1 MKKVYTIGRDPQN
14 DIVIN
19 DRTNVVS
26 RSHATIKID
35 GSKISIIDQSQNGT
49 YVNGMRMA
57 SNQEFPVTRK
67 DSISFANVAELDWS
81 LIPDPRK
88 AYVKVFSMAVLGTV
102 VLAGIIS
109 AVVYYAKNNITDNEG
124 KDKGTIVK
132 CDSIDLKNTQK
143 PDEIKNNSEEKAQ
156 EEKAQEEKA
165 QEEKTQEEKTQEEMT
180 QGDDS
185 TKKDSSSVDKDK
197 AKPKVSEKKKPGTSA
212 KSDSTKVDKID
223 KSETDIPLY

>member
-143 PDEIKNNSEEKAQ
+143 PDETKNISEEKAQ
-156 EEKAQEEKA
+156 EEKTQEEKA
-165 QEEKTQEEKTQEEMT
+165 QEEKTQEEKTQ
-180 QGDDS
+180 GDDS
-185 TKKDSSSVDKDK
+185 TKKDSTSVDKDK
-197 AKPKVSEKKKPGTSA
+197 AKPKVSEKKKPGNSA
-212 KSDSTKVDKID
+212 KSDSTKVEKKD

>member
-88 AYVKVFSMAVLGTV
+88 AYVKVFSTV

-143 PDEIKNNSEEKAQ
+143 PDETKNISEEKAQ
-156 EEKAQEEKA
+156 EEKTQEEKA
-165 QEEKTQEEKTQEEMT
+165 QEEKTQEEKTQ
-180 QGDDS
+180 GDDS
-185 TKKDSSSVDKDK
+185 TKKDSTSVDKDK
-197 AKPKVSEKKKPGTSA
+197 AKPKVSEKKKPGNSA
-212 KSDSTKVDKID
+212 KSDSTKVEKKD

>member
-1 MKKVYTIGRDPQN
+1 MKKIYTIGRDPQN

-19 DRTNVVS
+19 DPTNVVS

-49 YVNGMRMA
+49 YVNGMRMS

-67 DSISFANVAELDWS
+67 DTISFANVAELDWS

-109 AVVYYAKNNITDNEG
+109 AVVYYTKHNIPVNDDKG
-124 KDKGTIVK
+124 KDSVVN
-132 CDSIDLKNTQK
+132 CDSIDKKDVQK
-143 PDEIKNNSEEKAQ
+143 PDETKDTSEESAKDKKT
-156 EEKAQEEKA
+156 E
-165 QEEKTQEEKTQEEMT
+165 EEKTQEDNTT
-180 QGDDS
+180 
-185 TKKDSSSVDKDK
+185 TKDTTSVNDDK
-197 AKPKVSEKKKPGTSA
+197 AKPKVSEKKKPGNAA
-212 KSDSTKVDKID
+212 KSDTTKVDNKD

>member
-143 PDEIKNNSEEKAQ
+143 PEETKNISEEKSQ
-156 EEKAQEEKA
+156 EEKS
-165 QEEKTQEEKTQEEMT
+165 QEEKTQEEKTQEEKT

-185 TKKDSSSVDKDK
+185 TKKDSTSVDKDK
-197 AKPKVSEKKKPGTSA
+197 AKPKVSEKKKPGNSA
-212 KSDSTKVDKID
+212 KSDSTKVEKKD

>member
-143 PDEIKNNSEEKAQ
+143 PEETKNISEKKAQ
-156 EEKAQEEKA
+156 EEKS
-165 QEEKTQEEKTQEEMT
+165 QEEKTQEEKTQEEKT
-180 QGDDS
+180 QEDDS
-185 TKKDSSSVDKDK
+185 TKKDSTSVDKDK
-197 AKPKVSEKKKPGTSA
+197 AKPKVSEKKKPGNSA
-212 KSDSTKVDKID
+212 KSDSTKVEKKD

>member
-143 PDEIKNNSEEKAQ
+143 PDETKNISEEKSQ
-156 EEKAQEEKA
+156 EEKS
-165 QEEKTQEEKTQEEMT
+165 QEEKTQEEKTQEEKT
-180 QGDDS
+180 QEDDS
-185 TKKDSSSVDKDK
+185 TKKDSTSVDKDK
-197 AKPKVSEKKKPGTSA
+197 AKPKVSEKKKPGNSA
-212 KSDSTKVDKID
+212 KSDSTKVEKKD

>member
-1 MKKVYTIGRDPQN
+1 MKKIYTIGRDPQN

-143 PDEIKNNSEEKAQ
+143 PEETKNISEEKAQ
-156 EEKAQEEKA
+156 EEKS
-165 QEEKTQEEKTQEEMT
+165 QEEKTQEEKTQEEKT
-180 QGDDS
+180 QEDDS
-185 TKKDSSSVDKDK
+185 TKKDSTSVDKDK
-197 AKPKVSEKKKPGTSA
+197 AKPKVSEKKKPGNSA
-212 KSDSTKVDKID
+212 KSDSTKVEKKD

>member
-1 MKKVYTIGRDPQN
+1 MKKIYTIGRDPQN

-19 DRTNVVS
+19 DPTNVVS

-49 YVNGMRMA
+49 YVNGMRMS

-67 DSISFANVAELDWS
+67 DTISFANVAELDWS

-109 AVVYYAKNNITDNEG
+109 TVVYYTKHNIPINDD
-124 KDKGTIVK
+124 KDKDSVVN
-132 CDSIDLKNTQK
+132 CDSIDKKDVQK
-143 PDEIKNNSEEKAQ
+143 PDETKNNGEEPGKEEKTNA
-156 EEKAQEEKA
+156 EKPD
-165 QEEKTQEEKTQEEMT
+165 EEKTQEEKTQEGNT
-180 QGDDS
+180 ATKDTTSVNDDKS
-185 TKKDSSSVDKDK
+185 
-197 AKPKVSEKKKPGTSA
+197 KPKVSEKKKPVNAA
-212 KSDSTKVDKID
+212 KSDTTKVDNKD

>member
-143 PDEIKNNSEEKAQ
+143 PEETKNISEEKAQ
-156 EEKAQEEKA
+156 EEKS
-165 QEEKTQEEKTQEEMT
+165 QEEKTQEEKTQEEKT

-185 TKKDSSSVDKDK
+185 TKKDSTSVDKDK
-197 AKPKVSEKKKPGTSA
+197 AKPKVSEKKKPGNSA
-212 KSDSTKVDKID
+212 KSDSTKVEKKD

>member
-1 MKKVYTIGRDPQN
+1 MKKIYTIGRDPQN

-19 DRTNVVS
+19 DPTNVVS

-49 YVNGMRMA
+49 YVNGMRMS

-67 DSISFANVAELDWS
+67 DTISFANVAELDWS

-109 AVVYYAKNNITDNEG
+109 AVVYYTKHNIPVNDDKG
-124 KDKGTIVK
+124 KDSVVN
-132 CDSIDLKNTQK
+132 CDSIDKKDVQK
-143 PDEIKNNSEEKAQ
+143 PDETKNNGEEPGKEEKTNA
-156 EEKAQEEKA
+156 EKPD
-165 QEEKTQEEKTQEEMT
+165 EEKTQEEKTQEGNT
-180 QGDDS
+180 A
-185 TKKDSSSVDKDK
+185 TKDTTSVNDDK
-197 AKPKVSEKKKPGTSA
+197 AKPKVSEKKKPGNAA
-212 KSDSTKVDKID
+212 KSDTTKVDNKE

>member
-88 AYVKVFSMAVLGTV
+88 AYVKVFSTV

-143 PDEIKNNSEEKAQ
+143 PDETKNISEEKAQ
-156 EEKAQEEKA
+156 EEKTQEEKA
-165 QEEKTQEEKTQEEMT
+165 QEEKTQEEKTQ
-180 QGDDS
+180 GDNS
-185 TKKDSSSVDKDK
+185 TKKDSTSVDKDK
-197 AKPKVSEKKKPGTSA
+197 AKPKVSEKKKPGNSA
-212 KSDSTKVDKID
+212 KSDSTKVEKKD

>member
-1 MKKVYTIGRDPQN
+1 MKKIYTIGRDPQN

-19 DRTNVVS
+19 DPTNVVS

-49 YVNGMRMA
+49 YVNGMRMS

-143 PDEIKNNSEEKAQ
+143 PEETKNISEEKAQ
-156 EEKAQEEKA
+156 EEKS
-165 QEEKTQEEKTQEEMT
+165 QEEKTQEEKTQEEKT
-180 QGDDS
+180 QEEKTQEDDS
-185 TKKDSSSVDKDK
+185 TKKDSTSVDKDK
-197 AKPKVSEKKKPGTSA
+197 AKPKVSEKKKPGNAA
-212 KSDSTKVDKID
+212 KSDTTKVDNKD

>member
-124 KDKGTIVK
+124 KDKGTIVT

-143 PDEIKNNSEEKAQ
+143 PEETKNISEKKAQ
-156 EEKAQEEKA
+156 EEKS
-165 QEEKTQEEKTQEEMT
+165 QEEKTQEEKTQEEKT

-185 TKKDSSSVDKDK
+185 TKKDSTSVDKDK
-197 AKPKVSEKKKPGTSA
+197 AKPKVSEKKKPGNSA
-212 KSDSTKVDKID
+212 KSDSTKVEKKD

>member
-143 PDEIKNNSEEKAQ
+143 PDETKNISEEKSQ
-156 EEKAQEEKA
+156 EEKS
-165 QEEKTQEEKTQEEMT
+165 QEEKTQEEKTQEEKT

-185 TKKDSSSVDKDK
+185 TKKDSTSVDKDK
-197 AKPKVSEKKKPGTSA
+197 AKPKVSEKKKPGNSA
-212 KSDSTKVDKID
+212 KSDSTKVEKKD

>member
-143 PDEIKNNSEEKAQ
+143 PEETKNISEEKAQ
-156 EEKAQEEKA
+156 EEKS
-165 QEEKTQEEKTQEEMT
+165 QEEKTQEEKTQEEKT
-180 QGDDS
+180 QEDDS
-185 TKKDSSSVDKDK
+185 TKKDSTSVDKDK
-197 AKPKVSEKKKPGTSA
+197 AKPKVSEKKKPGNSA
-212 KSDSTKVDKID
+212 KSDSTKVEKKD

>member
-1 MKKVYTIGRDPQN
+1 MKKIYTIGRDPQN

-19 DRTNVVS
+19 DPTNVVS

-49 YVNGMRMA
+49 YVNGMRMS

-67 DSISFANVAELDWS
+67 DTISFANVAELDWS

-109 AVVYYAKNNITDNEG
+109 AVVYYTKHNIPVNDDKG
-124 KDKGTIVK
+124 KDTVVN
-132 CDSIDLKNTQK
+132 CDSIDKKDTQK
-143 PDEIKNNSEEKAQ
+143 PEETKDTSEESAKDKKT
-156 EEKAQEEKA
+156 E
-165 QEEKTQEEKTQEEMT
+165 EEKTQEDNTTTK
-180 QGDDS
+180 DS
-185 TKKDSSSVDKDK
+185 TSVNDDK
-197 AKPKVSEKKKPGTSA
+197 AKPKVSDKKKPGNAA
-212 KSDSTKVDKID
+212 KSDTTKVDNKD

>member
-49 YVNGMRMA
+49 YVNGMRMS

-143 PDEIKNNSEEKAQ
+143 PEETKNISEEKS
-156 EEKAQEEKA
+156 
-165 QEEKTQEEKTQEEMT
+165 QEEKTQEEKTQEEKT
-180 QGDDS
+180 QEEKTQEDDS
-185 TKKDSSSVDKDK
+185 TKKDSTSVDKDK
-197 AKPKVSEKKKPGTSA
+197 AKPKVSEKKKPGNSA
-212 KSDSTKVDKID
+212 KSDSTKVEKKD

>member
-1 MKKVYTIGRDPQN
+1 MKRVYTIGRDPQN

-67 DSISFANVAELDWS
+67 DTISFANVAELDWS

-88 AYVKVFSMAVLGTV
+88 AYVKVFSLAVLGTI

-109 AVVYYAKNNITDNEG
+109 AVVYYAKHYIPDNEG

-143 PDEIKNNSEEKAQ
+143 PDETKNIS
-156 EEKAQEEKA
+156 EEKA
-165 QEEKTQEEKTQEEMT
+165 QEEKTQEEKAQEEKTKEEMTQEEMT

-185 TKKDSSSVDKDK
+185 TKKDSLSVDKDK

-212 KSDSTKVDKID
+212 KSDSTKVDKKD